1 VDNERALKIE
11 LRQALDEVLPPAP
24 WLEAAVRDDL
34 RKRRSPGSVGRGPQ
48 VGHRAWPRTSMRLA
62 AGVLIVVLAAA
73 GAAVFLG
80 LRNHSTQT
88 VPAGALSIRAYQTM
102 VGEDVNR
109 VDTSEDASSCV
120 TLQSVCPAPG
130 HPGLN
135 ALYRW
140 SDDLSASKPP
150 ARFAVID
157 VQMRG
162 HLNTAT
168 SDLNALFAAYH
179 AQDQTA
185 FDNTGAEVQRQLGW
199 LDAVARSVIYSKQ
212 ETANA
217 HIATIQAQ
225 KQTLAAC
232 TECVSLAST
241 SQTDCALALMQS
253 AICEGDVAF
262 AESAIQQVLAALV
275 QYAAPDSMAAQDALL
290 QRDLAVAD
298 SGVLRMADA
307 QLKGDQATFAEGH
320 LQFEQFWSAVNA
332 DIASILGG

>member
-1 VDNERALKIE
+1 VDSERALKIE
-11 LRQALDEVLPPAP
+11 LRQALDEVLPAAP

-34 RKRRSPGSVGRGPQ
+34 RRRHSRGSAGRVSQ
-48 VGHRAWPRTSMRLA
+48 LGHRAWPRTSMQLA

-73 GAAVFLG
+73 GAATFLV
-80 LRNHSTQT
+80 LRNHGSETE
-88 VPAGALSIRAYQTM
+88 PAGALTISSYQAM

-109 VDTSEDASSCV
+109 MDSSEDGSSCV

-130 HPGLN
+130 HPVLN

-140 SDDLSASKPP
+140 SDDLNASKPP

-157 VQMRG
+157 LQMHG
-162 HLNTAT
+162 HLNTAI

-185 FDNTGAEVQRQLGW
+185 FDNTGAELQRQLGW
-199 LDAVARSVIYSKQ
+199 LDAVSRSVIYSKQ

-241 SQTDCALALMQS
+241 SQTDCTLALMQS

-262 AESAIQQVLAALV
+262 AESAIQDVLAAVV

-290 QRDLAVAD
+290 ERDLAVAD

-307 QLKGDQATFAEGH
+307 QVKGDQSTFAEGH
-320 LQFEQFWSAVNA
+320 LQFEQFWAVVNA